1 MEDNLGLAHLCAR
14 RFVGRGVEYE
24 DLFQA
29 GCVGLVKAAEHFDPG
44 RGVRFSTYAV
54 PVILGEIRGLFRA
67 GGAVRISRGMRDL
80 ARQAQA
86 EVDRLR
92 RETGRAPSVD
102 QVAKGLGVTPEKAAL
117 ALGAGQAP
125 LSLTGGEEGEELQ
138 IPVEAPEERLTE
150 RMTLF
155 DAIGRLEERDRQLIA
170 LRYFQ
175 GRTQVET
182 AKALGMTQV
191 QVSRREKKLLAFLRG
206 QFSE

>member
-86 EVDRLR
+86 EADRLR
-92 RETGRAPSVD
+92 GETGRAPSVD

-117 ALGAGQAP
+117 ALGPGRRRCPSPAG
-125 LSLTGGEEGEELQ
+125 
-138 IPVEAPEERLTE
+138 R
-150 RMTLF
+150 R
-155 DAIGRLEERDRQLIA
+155 GRSCR
-170 LRYFQ
+170 
-175 GRTQVET
+175 
-182 AKALGMTQV
+182 
-191 QVSRREKKLLAFLRG
+191 SPWRRRRSG
-206 QFSE
+206 SPSG